1 TIIAFTGV
9 IAGTLLG
16 LGICYLQQATRFI
29 KLDEEAYFMK
39 VAHADV
45 VWWQVVA
52 IDVATLVICFLMLAI
67 PSLLVKRIQPVK
79 AIEFR

>member
-1 TIIAFTGV
+1 
-9 IAGTLLG
+9 
-16 LGICYLQQATRFI
+16 LGICYLQEVTGFI
-29 KLDEEAYFMK
+29 TLDEEAYFMS

-52 IDVATLVICFLMLAI
+52 IDAVTLLICFLMLAI
-67 PSLLVKRIQPVK
+67 PSLLVKKIQPVK